1 MVSFRERLAW
11 LGRMPFHYKLLFASQ
26 SLFTVFAIN
35 WRAQIVEKK
44 RRELEA
50 ESAPSSPDMTSASE
64 TKQTT
69 K

>member
-1 MVSFRERLAW
+1 
-11 LGRMPFHYKLLFASQ
+11 MPFHYKMLFASQ

-35 WRAQIVEKK
+35 WRMQIVEKK

-50 ESAPSSPDMTSASE
+50 EAVSSSPDMTSASE
-64 TKQTT
+64 TKQTA